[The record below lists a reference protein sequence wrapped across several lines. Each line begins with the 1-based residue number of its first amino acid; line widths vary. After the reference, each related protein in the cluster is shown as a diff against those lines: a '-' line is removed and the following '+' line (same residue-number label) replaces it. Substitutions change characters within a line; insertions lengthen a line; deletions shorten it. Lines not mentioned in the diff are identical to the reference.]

1 MKYKVMVANGDRLI
15 DKYIDEVYKVVE
27 GNNVYFFYDNQMKVI
42 FSAPFDSVVFISL
55 A

>member
-15 DKYIDEVYKVVE
+15 DKFIDEVHKVIE
-27 GNNVYFFYDNQMKVI
+27 GDNVYFFYDNSMRVI